1 VYDIVAQMLSN
12 QDTLESKFRDLDLRI
27 MALQVTEF
35 SFIIYEKSLFF
46 LVTNGKFTKFNG
58 IDS

>member
-1 VYDIVAQMLSN
+1 MLSN